1 VTEEMGAVAETTRL
15 ARVGGELSAASR
27 SPDSRS
33 VGHGI
38 LLMLLTMVF
47 FVGADAIAKYLT
59 QTYPVIEVTWGRF
72 VFHLALLLPYFAARR
87 NLTVFRTAKLRLQLT
102 RSLLQIGSTVLYF
115 SAIALLP
122 LATATVIAFAQPLL
136 LTVFSVPLLGEK
148 VGPRRWAAVLV
159 GFLGVLI
166 IVRPGGGAALGVSHC
181 AMLLP
186 LATAALSAFYQ
197 IATRVVTRSD
207 PTETSLFFTAV
218 SGAVVATIVVPFVWR
233 TPDLAGW
240 GLMAA
245 TGVLAG
251 GGHYCIINAFKRAPA
266 SVLAPFSFTQL
277 IWATA
282 LGYLV
287 FGDLPDLSTLAGALV
302 IIGSGLYVFYRE
314 SVRRGAAA

>member
-1 VTEEMGAVAETTRL
+1 MPEAALPAMVPAT
-15 ARVGGELSAASR
+15 GGELQRAAAQ
-27 SPDSRS
+27 RS

-47 FVGADAIAKYLT
+47 FVAADAIAKYLT
-59 QTYPVIEVTWGRF
+59 RSYPVIEVTWGRF
-72 VFHLALLLPYFAARR
+72 VFHLALLLPFFVGRR
-87 NLTVFRTAKLRLQLT
+87 NLTVFRTNRLRLQLA

-148 VGPRRWAAVLV
+148 VGLRRWSAVLI
-159 GFLGVLI
+159 GFVGVLI
-166 IVRPGGGAALGVSHC
+166 IVRPGGGAALGVSHW

-197 IATRVVTRSD
+197 IATRLVASHDRV
-207 PTETSLFFTAV
+207 ETSLFFTAV
-218 SGAVVATIVVPFVWR
+218 SGAIVASIAVPFVWR
-233 TPDLAGW
+233 TPDLEGW
-240 GLMAA
+240 TLMLA

-251 GGHYCIINAFKRAPA
+251 AGHYCIINAFKRAPA

-282 LGYLV
+282 LGYLI
-287 FGDLPDLSTLAGALV
+287 FGDLPDGATLLGALV

-314 SVRRGAAA
+314 SVRRSAAR

>member
-1 VTEEMGAVAETTRL
+1 VPGAALPATGAEL
-15 ARVGGELSAASR
+15 EPAAAKHAAD
-27 SPDSRS
+27 PRS

-47 FVGADAIAKYLT
+47 FVAADAIAKYLT
-59 QTYPVIEVTWGRF
+59 RSYPVIEVTWGRF
-72 VFHLALLLPYFAARR
+72 VFHLALLLPFFVGRR
-87 NLTVFRTAKLRLQLT
+87 NLTVFRTSRLRLQLT

-148 VGPRRWAAVLV
+148 VGPRRWSAVLI
-159 GFLGVLI
+159 GFVGVLI
-166 IVRPGGGAALGVSHC
+166 IVRPGGGAALGVSHW

-186 LATAALSAFYQ
+186 LATAAVSAFYQ
-197 IATRVVTRSD
+197 IATRLVASHD
-207 PTETSLFFTAV
+207 PVETSLFFTAV
-218 SGAVVATIVVPFVWR
+218 SGALVASAAMPFVWQ

-240 GLMAA
+240 SLMLA

-251 GGHYCIINAFKRAPA
+251 AGHYCIINAFKRAPA

-282 LGYLV
+282 LGYLI
-287 FGDLPDLSTLAGALV
+287 FGDLPDGATLLGALV
-302 IIGSGLYVFYRE
+302 IVGSGLYVFYRE
-314 SVRRGAAA
+314 SVRRSAAR

>member
-1 VTEEMGAVAETTRL
+1 MVEKTGSIGEMVRRAAERST
-15 ARVGGELSAASR
+15 ASR
-27 SPDSRS
+27 ATDSHS
-33 VGHGI
+33 LGHGI

-47 FVGADAIAKYLT
+47 FVAADAIAKYLT
-59 QTYPVIEVTWGRF
+59 RSYPVIEVTWGRF
-72 VFHLALLLPYFAARR
+72 VFHLALLLPFFVARR
-87 NLTVFRTAKLRLQLT
+87 NLAIMRTGQLRLQLT

-136 LTVFSVPLLGEK
+136 LTAFSVPLLGEK
-148 VGPRRWAAVLV
+148 VGLRRWSAVLV

-166 IVRPGGGAALGVSHC
+166 IVRPGGGAALGVSQW

-186 LATAALSAFYQ
+186 LATAAISAFYQ
-197 IATRVVTRSD
+197 IATRLVARTD
-207 PTETSLFFTAV
+207 PVETSLFFTAA
-218 SGAVVATIVVPFVWR
+218 SGAVVTTVAVPFVWQ

-240 GLMAA
+240 SLMIA

-251 GGHYCIINAFKRAPA
+251 AGHYCIINAFKRAPA
-266 SVLAPFSFTQL
+266 SVLAPFSFTQI

-287 FGDLPDLSTLAGALV
+287 FGDLPDRATWAGAA
-302 IIGSGLYVFYRE
+302 IIVGSGLYVFYRE
-314 SVRRGAAA
+314 SVRRGSAGR

>member
-1 VTEEMGAVAETTRL
+1 MPEAALPAIGPAT
-15 ARVGGELSAASR
+15 GGELQRAAAR
-27 SPDSRS
+27 RS

-47 FVGADAIAKYLT
+47 FVAADAIAKYLT
-59 QTYPVIEVTWGRF
+59 RSYPVIEVTWGRF
-72 VFHLALLLPYFAARR
+72 VFHLTLLLPFLVGRR
-87 NLTVFRTAKLRLQLT
+87 NLTVFRTNRLRLQLA

-148 VGPRRWAAVLV
+148 VGLRRWSAVLI
-159 GFLGVLI
+159 GFVGVLI
-166 IVRPGGGAALGVSHC
+166 IVRPGGGAALGVSHW

-186 LATAALSAFYQ
+186 LATAAVSAFYQ
-197 IATRVVTRSD
+197 IATRLVASHDRV
-207 PTETSLFFTAV
+207 ETSLFFTAV
-218 SGAVVATIVVPFVWR
+218 SGAIVASIAVPFVWR
-233 TPDLAGW
+233 TPDLEGW
-240 GLMAA
+240 TLMLA

-251 GGHYCIINAFKRAPA
+251 AGHYCIINAFKRAPA

-282 LGYLV
+282 LGYLI
-287 FGDLPDLSTLAGALV
+287 FGDLPDGATLLGALV

-314 SVRRGAAA
+314 SVRRSATR

>member
-1 VTEEMGAVAETTRL
+1 MPEAALPATGPAT
-15 ARVGGELSAASR
+15 GGELERAAAR
-27 SPDSRS
+27 RS

-47 FVGADAIAKYLT
+47 FVAADAIAKYLT
-59 QTYPVIEVTWGRF
+59 RSYPVIEVTWGRF
-72 VFHLALLLPYFAARR
+72 VFHLALLLPFFVGRR
-87 NLTVFRTAKLRLQLT
+87 NLTVFRTNRLRLQLA

-148 VGPRRWAAVLV
+148 VGLRRWSAVLI
-159 GFLGVLI
+159 GFVGVLI
-166 IVRPGGGAALGVSHC
+166 IVRPGGGAALGVSHW

-186 LATAALSAFYQ
+186 LATAAVSAFYQ
-197 IATRVVTRSD
+197 IATRLVASHDRV
-207 PTETSLFFTAV
+207 ETSLFFTAV
-218 SGAVVATIVVPFVWR
+218 SGAIVASMAVPFVWK
-233 TPDLAGW
+233 TPDLQGW
-240 GLMAA
+240 SLMLA

-251 GGHYCIINAFKRAPA
+251 AGHYCIINAFKRAPA

-282 LGYLV
+282 LGYLI
-287 FGDLPDLSTLAGALV
+287 FGDLPDGATLLGALV
-302 IIGSGLYVFYRE
+302 IVGSGLYVFYRE
-314 SVRRGAAA
+314 SVRRSAAR